1 MYKARMRH
9 PITVAVLAALLGAA
23 APAVAA
29 PFVYRDIILPSHD
42 VAIDVG
48 LGVGHA
54 PTGPNSSVSGWGL
67 NLEIAGSINHEVEL
81 GVRTGFRLDDGGQ
94 ITQADRYGRPFNTE
108 TYGTLGDNMA
118 NPELHVR
125 WAVARG
131 SNVMLGLEGRAYIP
145 IENGSRFGVMI
156 GLPLALRVG
165 SLRIDSGLFVPILFY
180 PETITVVSIPIH
192 VWFQVTNTL
201 WFGPLFG
208 WQHWSGNGSYTAYP
222 FGFGLGVALTH
233 TVDFR
238 TWFLFPD
245 INQTE
250 GGRTYG
256 GGVALQVR
264 F

>member
-1 MYKARMRH
+1 MRRTTIV
-9 PITVAVLAALLGAA
+9 PFVVVLGLA
-23 APAVAA
+23 APAAA
-29 PFVYRDIILPSHD
+29 TPFVYRDIILPSHD

-48 LGVGHA
+48 LGFGHA
-54 PTGPNSSVSGWGL
+54 PTGPDTSITGWGL
-67 NLEIAGSINHEVEL
+67 NFEISGSVNHEVEL
-81 GVRTGFRLDDGGQ
+81 GVRTGFRLDDGGRY
-94 ITQADRYGRPFNTE
+94 TKADGYGRPFNTE
-108 TYGTLGDNMA
+108 TYGTDGDDVA

-145 IENGSRFGVMI
+145 IENGSHFGVMV

-165 SLRIDSGLFVPILFY
+165 TLRIDTGLFVPILFND
-180 PETITVVSIPIH
+180 PTQTIVSIPIH

-208 WQHWSGNGSYTAYP
+208 WRHVSGNGNDTQYP
-222 FGFGLGVALTH
+222 FGFGLGVGLTH
-233 TVDFR
+233 NLDFR
-238 TWFLFPD
+238 TWFVFPA
-245 INQTE
+245 INHTE

-256 GGVALQVR
+256 AGVALQIR